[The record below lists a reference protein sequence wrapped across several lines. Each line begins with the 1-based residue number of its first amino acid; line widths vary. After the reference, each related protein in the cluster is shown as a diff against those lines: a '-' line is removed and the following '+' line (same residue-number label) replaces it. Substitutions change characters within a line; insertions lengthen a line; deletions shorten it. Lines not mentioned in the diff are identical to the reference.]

1 MVEDQSKHRHDWG
14 LGWVVVPLGR
24 SNRPPLLLL
33 LSLTWLSCLQCPWL
47 FFSSTWLGTCRAGR
61 THPHFFFSSFLP
73 FFFFFRVSLP
83 SAFNFN
89 NFFHPVDFL
98 LLPLLPLP
106 PLFPLPLPSFVALD
120 TFDTALG
127 TPTSDFLRLPVS
139 TTSCNRLRM
148 CSH

>member
-1 MVEDQSKHRHDWG
+1 MGGGSSWPIKSAAVVASVVSDMAFLFAMSVAVFFFNMAWHMSSRED
-14 LGWVVVPLGR
+14 P
-24 SNRPPLLLL
+24 PPL
-33 LSLTWLSCLQCPWL
+33 
-47 FFSSTWLGTCRAGR
+47 
-61 THPHFFFSSFLP
+61 FFSSFLP